1 MKFLRFG
8 QSKLG
13 SSLSLRAHGWA
24 WDKGNILGGAFREA
38 KYEIWWRNPSS
49 RTLCVHYGARSEGRN
64 PERGEKRKLYNLAAG
79 LGILR
84 LRLRITFLYFLY
96 EKIT

>member
-38 KYEIWWRNPSS
+38 KYEIWWWRK
-49 RTLCVHYGARSEGRN
+49 SEG
-64 PERGEKRKLYNLAAG
+64 GAG
-79 LGILR
+79 IPSPHTPFPSR
-84 LRLRITFLYFLY
+84 PARA
-96 EKIT
+96 